1 MADTII
7 TITPNNLRAL
17 SSEILAREAR
27 VYCDR
32 VIDGRSVDQA
42 LNLAYDLANKEDV
55 IIGFGSL
62 SFLKDIYNS
71 LKIIRTK
78 KN

>member
-1 MADTII
+1 
-7 TITPNNLRAL
+7 
-17 SSEILAREAR
+17 
-27 VYCDR
+27 